1 MASRFKTTYRSTVQ
15 DAERSWYS
23 RILFILIILALAAG
37 IYMLWPRHADTRTR
51 PAASDGLVMNVVPL
65 TPQPVTITDTYIG
78 YVTPVQSVDLVP
90 KINGYLDKI
99 WVKGGQDVK
108 AGDNLVMI
116 RQNEYKAQLD
126 AAKAEVTQARA
137 DFNNAQIYYE
147 RIQKAGAKAISKT
160 EVDNA
165 KAKYLAAQGA
175 LAQANANQALA
186 QVNYDYTLLKAP
198 ITGTVGNVDL
208 TKGNYVSPAS
218 APLLKIIQYDPIR
231 VVFSITDKAYLDE
244 MRRHP
249 DKLFGG
255 EKIRLRLSNGAMY
268 QQPGRFQFT
277 ANEIDRATNSIA
289 VYADFANPNKTLVAN
304 AYVDVLV
311 ERTIPEAVLVRQNYV
326 TMSADGNFV
335 YTVRDG
341 QLFKTPVEIITAQGP
356 DYVLADTFQPGE
368 YLVVDKV
375 GTIDKNTK
383 IRIKVLDQSAA
394 AGEKA

>member
-1 MASRFKTTYRSTVQ
+1 MPSRYKTTYHTTVH

-23 RILFILIILALAAG
+23 RILFILIILALVAG
-37 IYMLWPRHADTRTR
+37 IYMLWPRHANTKTS

-65 TPQPVTITDTYIG
+65 APQAVTVTDTYIG

-108 AGDNLVMI
+108 VGENLVLI
-116 RQNEYKAQLD
+116 SQNEYKAQLD
-126 AAKAEVTQARA
+126 AAKAQVTQAQA
-137 DFNNAQIYYE
+137 DFNNARIYYQ

-165 KAKYLAAQGA
+165 KAKFLAAQGA
-175 LAQANANQALA
+175 LSQAQANQALA

-208 TKGNYVSPAS
+208 TRGNYVSPAS
-218 APLLKIIQYDPIR
+218 PPLLKIIQYDPIR

-249 DKLFGG
+249 DNLFSG

-268 QQPGRFQFT
+268 QQPGDFQFT

-311 ERTIPEAVLVRQNYV
+311 ERSIPKAVLVRQNYV
-326 TMSADGNFV
+326 TMTADGNFV

-341 QLFKTPVEIITAQGP
+341 QLFKTPVEIITAQGSN
-356 DYVLADTFQPGE
+356 YILADTFQPGE

-383 IRIKVLDQSAA
+383 IRIKVLDQSASS
-394 AGEKA
+394 GEKA

>member
-1 MASRFKTTYRSTVQ
+1 MASRYKTTYRSTVQ

-126 AAKAEVTQARA
+126 AAKAQVTQARA

-147 RIQKAGAKAISKT
+147 RIKKAGAKAISKT

-249 DKLFGG
+249 DNLFGG

-383 IRIKVLDQSAA
+383 IRIKVLNQSAA
-394 AGEKA
+394 VEEKA

>member
-1 MASRFKTTYRSTVQ
+1 MASRYKTTYRSTVQ

-51 PAASDGLVMNVVPL
+51 PAVSDGLVMNVVPL

-126 AAKAEVTQARA
+126 AAKAQVTQARA

-249 DKLFGG
+249 DNLFDG

-268 QQPGRFQFT
+268 QQPGKFQFT